1 MEMQLY
7 FGSGGGGS
15 GSDVVDWFHPLAE
28 FPAMP
33 LCMSP
38 PPLLTRSVESFPE
51 VSNFLLD
58 LDDHEPTD
66 SSLHCFTSDGTS
78 LPMAAAAPSHDRGS
92 AGGYSSAIILR

>member
-28 FPAMP
+28 FPALP

-51 VSNFLLD
+51 VSNFYSILMITSPQIHLCIVSPATAPPCPWPPQR
-58 LDDHEPTD
+58 LPTIVAALEVTRRL
-66 SSLHCFTSDGTS
+66 SS
-78 LPMAAAAPSHDRGS
+78 
-92 AGGYSSAIILR
+92 